1 MATCDLRQPGRSSHY
16 DEKMAGPAW
25 DDEVASERADA
36 NLARLAVEIPSASN
50 ESRSLP
56 TANLART
63 WHREMLDGVE
73 VPDDAYRGGFRGD
86 AHPALIDYE
95 VTVGGLSTARACDV
109 SKEISQLMTELERR
123 VSNLDDADAQADPSI
138 LTPDFVEEVLGTAA
152 WLHSEWVRVHPFANG
167 NGRTARMWVLWLCG
181 RYGLPPL
188 LALRPRPDMGYNAA
202 SQLGVTGDHNLL
214 LQYLLY
220 RYNTAPHLMYDRR

>member
-1 MATCDLRQPGRSSHY
+1 MATCDLRQPGRNSLY
-16 DEKMAGPAW
+16 DKKMAGPAW

-109 SKEISQLMTELERR
+109 STEISQLMTELERR

-138 LTPDFVEEVLGTAA
+138 LTPDFVEEVLDIAA
-152 WLHSEWVRVHPFANG
+152 WLHSEWVRVHPFVNG

-181 RYGLPPL
+181 RYGLPQL

-202 SQLGVTGDHNLL
+202 SQLGVTGDHSLL

-220 RYNTAPHLMYDRR
+220 RYNTAPHLMYNRR